1 MGKKDI
7 LLGLAA
13 AVFLAVL
20 ISPFA
25 SPQPDGLEKVA
36 QKKGFLEKG
45 EVVPVLVSPMPD
57 YAWPGIKNEKAAT
70 SLAGIAGTLL
80 VFCLGYS
87 IALLLK
93 RLSQM
98 KFLGLFVS
106 LRGVKQRSN
115 LDRD

>member
-1 MGKKDI
+1 MGKKEI
-7 LLGLAA
+7 FFGLAA
-13 AVFLAVL
+13 AILLAVL

-25 SPQPDGLEKVA
+25 SSHPDGLEKVA

-80 VFCLGYS
+80 VFCLGCS

-93 RLSQM
+93 AGKKSHET
-98 KFLGLFVS
+98 
-106 LRGVKQRSN
+106 
-115 LDRD
+115 